1 MTCTSRVRKERFDS
15 GHRNFQAGRRSVEVL
30 RQHLRSPTITVATV
44 QSEVKRCLHLWTTH
58 CQASMSLEDKI
69 KATAKNA
76 EGRLQAAAGDITGD
90 DRMKAEGEAKQVQSH
105 LMDAASTLKDKF
117 QQAAAS
123 VCDAIDGLAGKQ
135 S

>member
-1 MTCTSRVRKERFDS
+1 
-15 GHRNFQAGRRSVEVL
+15 
-30 RQHLRSPTITVATV
+30 
-44 QSEVKRCLHLWTTH
+44 
-58 CQASMSLEDKI
+58 MSLEDKI
-69 KATAKNA
+69 KATAKDA

-105 LMDAASTLKDKF
+105 LMDAGGALKDKV

-123 VCDAIDGLAGKQ
+123 VGDAIDDLAGKG